1 MAIINLNELKSY
13 LKITSSTD
21 DVRLEALI
29 TYAQKLVENYCG
41 REFEAA
47 SYTEYF
53 DGGKPSVF
61 VKRIPINNVTTVAEY
76 DGVDYVPLN
85 GPNSDG
91 SLYNTASNT
100 NVIEYTFYSETGEVS
115 KMVGETTGVFDMDI
129 SGHKLFN
136 NYAKGVKIVYNGG
149 YVTAPADLKLCVM
162 DVIKMLHKDWQ
173 SQSLTFQGET
183 VRQHD
188 FSAMFPP
195 HIRRILEL
203 YRVVY

>member
-1 MAIINLNELKSY
+1 MALVTLNEVKTY

-29 TYAQKLVENYCG
+29 TYAQKLIESYCG
-41 REFEAA
+41 RELEAA

-53 DGGKPSVF
+53 DGGRPSVF
-61 VKRIPINNVTTVAEY
+61 VARVPINNVTSVSEY
-76 DGVDYVPLN
+76 DGVDYVLLN

-91 SLYNTASNT
+91 SLYNTQSNT
-100 NVIEYTFYSETGEVS
+100 TTIQYTFYTETGEIT
-115 KMVGETTGVFDMDI
+115 KLVGDGTGVLNLDLAGF
-129 SGHKLFN
+129 SVFN
-136 NYAKGVKIVYNGG
+136 NFTKGVKIIYNGG
-149 YVTAPADLKLCVM
+149 YVNVPADLKLCLM
-162 DVIKMLHKDWQ
+162 DVVKMLHKDWQ

-195 HIRRILEL
+195 HIRRILEM
-203 YRVVY
+203 YRIVF